1 MPTQKELDV
10 AERVWRSLDL
20 KKLRALMDEEIT
32 AAALSD
38 PDAQPLTDE
47 ELSGFRVVRGSEH
60 FPPKPDAKL
69 KAAG

>member
-20 KKLRALMDEEIT
+20 KKLRALTDEEINT
-32 AAALSD
+32 AALSD

-47 ELSGFRVVRGSEH
+47 ELSEFRVVRGSEH
-60 FPPKPDAKL
+60 FPPKPDAKR